1 MGNKEMAVWNWQLTE
16 FEREALTAIER
27 LASHLCHLSEKVDQI
42 MSTLQ
47 DILDELAVETTDI
60 GKLTVIITNLEGQV
74 SGVPGLTPAQQTQ
87 IDTIFADVK
96 ANTDSIV
103 KAMGPVSPVVPG
115 TTFVPPVVTQSPV
128 PPVSPIV
135 LPPIVAP
142 GQPAP
147 LVAPAFTGAPPPAA
161 VPSAK

>member
-1 MGNKEMAVWNWQLTE
+1 MTLLSGWQLTE
-16 FEREALTAIER
+16 FERAVLTAFER
-27 LASHLCHLSEKVDQI
+27 LASHLHEISEKEEQL

-47 DILDELAVETTDI
+47 DILDELTVETTDI

-74 SGVPGLTPAQQTQ
+74 SGIPGLTPVQQTQ

-103 KAMGPVSPVVPG
+103 AAMGPQGVV
-115 TTFVPPVVTQSPV
+115 VPPVVTQS
-128 PPVSPIV
+128 PVSPIV

-142 GQPAP
+142 GTPTPA
-147 LVAPAFTGAPPPAA
+147 VAPAFTGSPPPPA

>member
-1 MGNKEMAVWNWQLTE
+1 MTLLSGWQLTE
-16 FEREALTAIER
+16 FERATLNAIER
-27 LASHLCHLSEKVDQI
+27 LASHLHEISEKEDQL

-47 DILDELAVETTDI
+47 DILDELTVETTDI

-74 SGVPGLTPAQQTQ
+74 SSVPGLTPVQQTQ

-103 KAMGPVSPVVPG
+103 AAMGPPVVVPPG
-115 TTFVPPVVTQSPV
+115 VVPPVVTQSPV
-128 PPVSPIV
+128 PVPPIV

-142 GQPAP
+142 GQPGPA
-147 LVAPAFTGAPPPAA
+147 VAPAFTGAPPPANP
-161 VPSAK
+161 VK

>member
-1 MGNKEMAVWNWQLTE
+1 MTLLSSWQLTE
-16 FEREALTAIER
+16 FERAVLTAFER
-27 LASHLCHLSEKVDQI
+27 LASHLHEISEKEEQL

-47 DILDELAVETTDI
+47 DILDELTVETTDI

-74 SGVPGLTPAQQTQ
+74 SGIPGLTPVQQTQ

-103 KAMGPVSPVVPG
+103 AAMGPPVV
-115 TTFVPPVVTQSPV
+115 VPPVVTQSPV

-147 LVAPAFTGAPPPAA
+147 AVAPAFTGAPPPPANP
-161 VPSAK
+161 VK

>member
-1 MGNKEMAVWNWQLTE
+1 MSALTWNWQLTE
-16 FEREALTAIER
+16 FERETLTAIER
-27 LASHLCHLSEKVDQI
+27 LASRLCHLSEKVDQI

-103 KAMGPVSPVVPG
+103 AAMGPPVV
-115 TTFVPPVVTQSPV
+115 VPPVVTQSPV

>member
-1 MGNKEMAVWNWQLTE
+1 MVVWNWQLTE
-16 FEREALTAIER
+16 FERETLTAIER
-27 LASHLCHLSEKVDQI
+27 LASRLCHLSEKVDQI

-47 DILDELAVETTDI
+47 DILDELTVETTDI

-103 KAMGPVSPVVPG
+103 AAMGPPVVVPPG
-115 TTFVPPVVTQSPV
+115 VVPPVVTQSPV
-128 PPVSPIV
+128 PPIV